1 MKSLPFLV
9 AATVALLWLGLPA
22 TMNAQELVNPA
33 AAVDAALR
41 KDDFDKVIQ
50 LTEET
55 DESTLL
61 RYRAEAFHRRGVE
74 KYFNA
79 DVKGSIADFDA
90 CLEIQPERDPYHW
103 QRGISFY
110 HAGEYAK
117 GKAQFERH
125 QTVNPQDVE
134 NAVFHFLCAV
144 RAPGGSVEEARK
156 NFIEITRDTRV
167 PMKEIHAFYAGDG
180 TAEEVI
186 EAARTADPSPPDQ
199 RNHLMYAHLYLGLY
213 YDATGDQKKAAEHMK
228 LAAEDYRMD
237 HYMGKVAQVHVKLRN
252 GEADQKKSK

>member
-1 MKSLPFLV
+1 MKPLPFLV
-9 AATVALLWLGLPA
+9 ATAAAFLWLSFPA
-22 TMNAQELVNPA
+22 AMNAQDLENPA

-41 KDDFDKVIQ
+41 KSDYDEVIRLTKDTDD
-50 LTEET
+50 T
-55 DESTLL
+55 TLL
-61 RYRAEAFHRRGVE
+61 RYRAEAFHRRGVD
-74 KYFNA
+74 KYFEA

-90 CLEIQPERDPYHW
+90 CLAIQPDRDPYHW
-103 QRGISFY
+103 QRGISYY

-125 QTVNPQDVE
+125 QTVNSQDVE

-144 RAPGGSVEEARK
+144 RAPDGSVEEARK

-167 PMKEIHAFYAGDG
+167 PMKEIHAFYAGKG

-186 EAARTADPSPPDQ
+186 EAAKADPSPPDL

-213 YDATGDQKKAAEHMK
+213 YDATGEKAKAAEHKK

-237 HYMGKVAQVHVKLRN
+237 HYMGKVAQVHVKLN
-252 GEADQKKSK
+252 QAKPEAKKSN